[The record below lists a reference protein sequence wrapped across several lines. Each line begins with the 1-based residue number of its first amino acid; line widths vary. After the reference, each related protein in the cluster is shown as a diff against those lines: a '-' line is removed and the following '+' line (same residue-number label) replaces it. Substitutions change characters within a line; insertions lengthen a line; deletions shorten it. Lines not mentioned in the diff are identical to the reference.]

1 MSFFRPA
8 WNLLMIDWLKK
19 GQDEP
24 RVEVAGRLLP
34 VVLRRTAQAKRA
46 RYTQATT

>member
-19 GQDEP
+19 GQTEP
-24 RVEVAGRLLP
+24 QV
-34 VVLRRTAQAKRA
+34 
-46 RYTQATT
+46 